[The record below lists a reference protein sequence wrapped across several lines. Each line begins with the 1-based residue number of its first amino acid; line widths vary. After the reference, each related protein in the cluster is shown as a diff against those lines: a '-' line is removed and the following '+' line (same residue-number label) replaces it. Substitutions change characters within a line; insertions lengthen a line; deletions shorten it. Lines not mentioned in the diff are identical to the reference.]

1 MDKRVKVWYDP
12 VGDLL
17 EVRWGTEPGY
27 YTATANDQIE
37 AHVDLEGDVQ
47 GFLVFGV
54 SKLDTIATV
63 DLIPLKSAQVA
74 TND

>member
-1 MDKRVKVWYDP
+1 MDKRVRVWYDP

-27 YTATANDQIE
+27 YTATAHEQVE
-37 AHVDLEGDVQ
+37 AHVDLAGDVQ
-47 GFLVFGV
+47 GFFVFGV
-54 SKLDTIATV
+54 SKMDTAAAV
-63 DLIPLKSAQVA
+63 DLTPLKSAQVA

>member
-17 EVRWGTEPGY
+17 EVCWGTSPGY
-27 YTATANDQIE
+27 YTATEHDQVE
-37 AHVDLEGDVQ
+37 AHVDLAGDVQ

-54 SKLDTIATV
+54 SKLDTATTV
-63 DLIPLKSAQVA
+63 DLIPS
-74 TND
+74 

>member
-1 MDKRVKVWYDP
+1 MDKRVNIWYDP

-17 EVRWGTEPGY
+17 EVCWGTAHGY
-27 YTATANDQIE
+27 YAATTHEQVEAN
-37 AHVDLEGDVQ
+37 VNSEGDIQ

-54 SKLDTIATV
+54 SKLDTDTTV
-63 DLIPLKSAQVA
+63 DLTPLKSVQVA

>member
-17 EVRWGTEPGY
+17 EVCWGTAHGY
-27 YTATANDQIE
+27 YTATAHDQVE
-37 AHVDLEGDVQ
+37 ANVDSAGDVQ

-54 SKLDTIATV
+54 SKLDTATSV
-63 DLIPLKSAQVA
+63 DLIPSKQAQSAM
-74 TND
+74 ND